1 MKISKISKS
10 VTENQRDVVEIKK
23 ENLMKDFEPST
34 EDCNY
39 IELNQNDKPFN
50 ITLETFEIEC
60 SEAEVKK
67 AGEVINAIVGQKMI
81 LPVVFRLN
89 PVAYKNESDFK
100 KNNQKKFKNAKL
112 TYSELLS
119 KC

>member
-1 MKISKISKS
+1 
-10 VTENQRDVVEIKK
+10 
-23 ENLMKDFEPST
+23 
-34 EDCNY
+34 
-39 IELNQNDKPFN
+39 
-50 ITLETFEIEC
+50 
-60 SEAEVKK
+60 VKK
-67 AGEVINAIVGQKMI
+67 AGEVIKAVVSQKMI

-89 PVAYKNESDFK
+89 PAAIKNESDFK